1 MISKDSSIFIAGH
14 KGMVG
19 SSILRLF
26 LNKGFGKILTI
37 NKKKLDLRIQKDV
50 NSFFRTN
57 KIECVI
63 LAAAK
68 VGGIQSNINYP
79 ADFFYDNLLIQT
91 NVIYAAKNNKVKKII
106 FLGSSCIYPK
116 DCTQPMKEEY
126 LLSGP
131 LEPTNEAYAL
141 AKVSGIKMLKAFNN
155 QYDLESLT
163 IIPPN
168 LYGPNDSFDLENC
181 HVLSALIKRFHDA
194 KTTNLDKITLWGTG
208 VARREFMHVNDIA
221 EAVYFLL
228 NQKIE
233 DDLINIGHG
242 KDISIKELAMI
253 IAQKTN
259 FNGEILWDL
268 SKPNGMLKKCMDV
281 SKMEQIN
288 FFPKINLKEGI
299 DQMIEEYKKTQTL

>member
-19 SSILRLF
+19 SSILRCF
-26 LNKGFGKILTI
+26 LNKGFSNVLIR
-37 NKKKLDLRIQKDV
+37 NKKELDLRIQKEVD
-50 NSFFRTN
+50 FFFKSN
-57 KIECVI
+57 KIDCVI

-68 VGGIQSNINYP
+68 VGGIQANINYP

-91 NVIYAAKNNKVKKII
+91 NVIYAAKNNNVKKII
-106 FLGSSCIYPK
+106 FLGSSCIYPAA
-116 DCTQPMKEEY
+116 CPQPMKEKY

-131 LEPTNEAYAL
+131 LEPTNEGYAL
-141 AKVSGIKMLKAFNN
+141 AKVTGIKMLKAFNT
-155 QYDLESLT
+155 QYGLESLT

-181 HVLSALIKRFHDA
+181 HVLSALVKRFLDA
-194 KTTNLDKITLWGTG
+194 KTKKWNEITLWGTG
-208 VARREFMHVNDIA
+208 IARREFMHVDDIA

-233 DDLINIGHG
+233 NDILNIGHG

-259 FNGEILWDL
+259 FSGEILWDT

-288 FFPKINLKEGI
+288 FVPKINLKEGI
-299 DQMIEEYKKTQTL
+299 DQMIEEYKKIQTL